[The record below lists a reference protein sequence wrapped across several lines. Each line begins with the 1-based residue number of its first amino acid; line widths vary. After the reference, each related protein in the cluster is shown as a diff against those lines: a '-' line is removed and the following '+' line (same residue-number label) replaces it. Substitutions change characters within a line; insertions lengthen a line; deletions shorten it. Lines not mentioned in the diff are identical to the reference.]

1 MFLPSLGQ
9 HKLQLVCTQAALF
22 LQPSPISRALR
33 ALCTAVRCPR
43 AARGRPQPGAQPK
56 CPALGVIL
64 MACSEANIPAE
75 PRGNPRMCHCA
86 STQVLLCS
94 TTHPGPTAASPPAQ
108 PRSGGRELDA
118 SAGTRDERAS
128 EHSPRPSMKGKSPS
142 AGSQPRREQPV
153 LAFVSPLVP
162 LPLFQPC
169 APRMLE
175 AWPDP
180 GELPDPPRAGWK
192 GGSAFAGRAGMC
204 SPGSRPVLPPSFFI
218 HGNSISSHA
227 ATGILR
233 DPGCLSS
240 PARGSLPR
248 TQLPR
253 AVPASRLCCQ
263 HPSGALR
270 GDTPAQ
276 PQLAPGLCHQPH
288 TVGCTESP
296 HLLPT
301 PNILGFIPP
310 PAFPLPFEKGSPGS
324 TSQAHLHPPCPKPS
338 PGKHWSPPSISDQE
352 HKDRRG
358 LSTPSCSPFPFQDC
372 IRF

>member
-1 MFLPSLGQ
+1 
-9 HKLQLVCTQAALF
+9 
-22 LQPSPISRALR
+22 
-33 ALCTAVRCPR
+33 
-43 AARGRPQPGAQPK
+43 
-56 CPALGVIL
+56 
-64 MACSEANIPAE
+64 
-75 PRGNPRMCHCA
+75 
-86 STQVLLCS
+86 
-94 TTHPGPTAASPPAQ
+94 
-108 PRSGGRELDA
+108 
-118 SAGTRDERAS
+118 
-128 EHSPRPSMKGKSPS
+128 
-142 AGSQPRREQPV
+142 
-153 LAFVSPLVP
+153 
-162 LPLFQPC
+162 
-169 APRMLE
+169 
-175 AWPDP
+175 
-180 GELPDPPRAGWK
+180 
-192 GGSAFAGRAGMC
+192 MC

-263 HPSGALR
+263 HPHGAPH

-338 PGKHWSPPSISDQE
+338 PGKHWSPPSILDQE

-358 LSTPSCSPFPFQDC
+358 AFNPLLLPFSISGLHPFLNPTGFTPWHLTAESPEQGERWAKGSPQPPAPCPRPLATSPSPRQLCAPCPAVPPATSCTAASGGGRCHHRACLQN
-372 IRF
+372 